1 MTSPSERAV
10 RDAVAAKVIELVPE
24 IVELKFG
31 CYVMMK
37 KYKGEE
43 YELLNASISEPVP
56 IVSMFDGVG
65 GVERI
70 LYIDNFGNQCTDG
83 LKKID
88 EDAYTIG
95 KSRIT
100 EILGR
105 PITLE
110 DVLRAIDHKR
120 FIEVAEMR
128 MVSDDLAV
136 TCEGQFVNAERA
148 VFFDGK
154 WHLSKPLS
162 DQPIE
167 TITFLAQVLGVEES
181 K

>member
-110 DVLRAIDHKR
+110 DVLRAIQELYGHGKYAVDETGCFWELNSGEAHIPTTKR
-120 FIEVAEMR
+120 TE
-128 MVSDDLAV
+128 
-136 TCEGQFVNAERA
+136 
-148 VFFDGK
+148 
-154 WHLSKPLS
+154 WHLGKSLDK
-162 DQPIE
+162 QPTE
-167 TITFLAQVLGVEES
+167 TITFLAQVLGVEGES